1 MLVPVAPNIYS
12 RVLQKNLSICLLL
25 STLPSLLVS
34 RIFEFLNHE
43 STLRTLFKV
52 CGNMIISL
60 SSLFPHEL
68 QCIVILGH
76 PMPLSMHASYTS
88 ELLSKKLKAF
98 LIELTSSSICHKTS
112 WQSPS
117 YASPK
122 LSPTDSLK
130 ILSIAVILTF

>member
-1 MLVPVAPNIYS
+1 
-12 RVLQKNLSICLLL
+12 
-25 STLPSLLVS
+25 
-34 RIFEFLNHE
+34 
-43 STLRTLFKV
+43 
-52 CGNMIISL
+52 MIISL

-88 ELLSKKLKAF
+88 ELSDLLSKKLKAF
-98 LIELTSSSICHKTS
+98 LIELTASSICHKTS

-130 ILSIAVILTF
+130 ILSIAVILTFYSQKLIHF